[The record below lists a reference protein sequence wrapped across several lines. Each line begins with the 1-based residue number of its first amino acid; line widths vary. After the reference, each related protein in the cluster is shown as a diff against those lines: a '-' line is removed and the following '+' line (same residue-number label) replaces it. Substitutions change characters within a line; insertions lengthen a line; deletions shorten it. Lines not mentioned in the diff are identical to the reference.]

1 MSNKRKMLIVIP
13 ILAFIL
19 ACQTLTRPVQEVK
32 DVAGTAAAIATQAQD
47 FVTQASGFAT
57 EIPSLGT
64 DIPLGN
70 VFDPKS
76 PPLSE
81 WKSIPVM
88 PQAVAGEESQ
98 GLYVYKVTMT
108 AKDVEDFYAA
118 QLPSLG
124 WTSEFS
130 MPAAGEIAILM
141 YSKDSQTLSITVT
154 TQTDSVL
161 VMLTLS

>member
-13 ILAFIL
+13 VLLFIL

-32 DVAGTAAAIATQAQD
+32 DVAGTAAALATQAQD
-47 FVTQASGFAT
+47 FVTQAAGLTT

-64 DIPLGN
+64 NIPLGN

-81 WKSIPVM
+81 WQGIPVM
-88 PQAVAGEESQ
+88 PQAMAGEESE
-98 GLYVYKVTMT
+98 GLYVYKVTVT
-108 AKDVEDFYAA
+108 AKEVEDFYAA

-130 MPAAGEIAILM
+130 MPATGGIAILM

-154 TQTDSVL
+154 TRQDSVL
-161 VMLTLS
+161 VMLTLQ